1 VQDIPSITVEGGETT
16 EVGVRLETASIP
28 RMERHRKRRRTIKRF
43 IGAVLLLG
51 LLSGAAWGT
60 WTYAIP
66 HTAVI
71 PELEGRTVEA
81 ARDRLT
87 ELGFEVVLVG
97 GRNDMQV
104 PAGHVLVVRPSAGA
118 TLDQG
123 TRVTI
128 VPSKGPPPV
137 AVPSVIGD
145 PLKKAKEAMRDAG
158 LRITSVKHR
167 FDGRVPVD
175 HVISQHPATGRI
187 PKGSAVSLVVSD
199 GPKPVPIPD
208 VRGMAQDRAVKVL
221 GAKGFEVVIE
231 EAFSKQVARGDAVGT
246 DPATGSELQPG
257 ETIVLT
263 VSLGPEYFDCPDFF
277 GMSVDEA
284 RAVAGQH
291 GLELT
296 ALPVPG
302 SSGNSVVSQIPGGG
316 TRIRY
321 GSTVTV
327 YYA

>member
-1 VQDIPSITVEGGETT
+1 
-16 EVGVRLETASIP
+16 
-28 RMERHRKRRRTIKRF
+28 
-43 IGAVLLLG
+43 
-51 LLSGAAWGT
+51 
-60 WTYAIP
+60 
-66 HTAVI
+66 
-71 PELEGRTVEA
+71 
-81 ARDRLT
+81 
-87 ELGFEVVLVG
+87 
-97 GRNDMQV
+97 
-104 PAGHVLVVRPSAGA
+104 
-118 TLDQG
+118 
-123 TRVTI
+123 

-137 AVPSVIGD
+137 AVPSVTGD
-145 PLKKAKEAMRDAG
+145 PLKKAKGAMRNAG
-158 LRITSVKHR
+158 LRVSVKHR

-175 HVISQHPATGRI
+175 HVISQQPTTGRI
-187 PKGSAVSLVVSD
+187 PKGSTVSLVVSD

-208 VRGMAQDRAVKVL
+208 VRGTAQDKALKVL

-231 EAFSKQVARGDAVGT
+231 EAFSKQVTPGNVVGT
-246 DPATGSELQPG
+246 DPTAGTDLPPG

-284 RAVAGQH
+284 RAMAQQH

-302 SSGNSVVSQIPGGG
+302 SSGNDVVSQIPGGG